1 MALPLTPDIL
11 IKAYSVGLFPM
22 AQSRGDDS
30 LYWVDPEQRGI
41 LPLNAFHVS
50 RKLKKQVRRGRYR
63 VSMDEAFPAVMHGC
77 AEPAPGRRDTWINDQ
92 IMALYQ
98 ALAKMGCAHSIE
110 VWDGERLVGGLYGV
124 AIGAAFF
131 GESMFSRVPNAS
143 KIALVHLVA
152 RLIKGDFTL
161 LDTQFVNDHLTQ
173 FGVVEIL
180 RDDYRQKLSLALRR
194 VATLPQRIEPD
205 ELDGL
210 FRVMGSG
217 LNTPRTV

>member
-1 MALPLTPDIL
+1 MALPLTPDVL

-22 AQSRGDDS
+22 AESRGDDS

-50 RKLKKQVRRGRYR
+50 RKLKKQVRQGRYR
-63 VSMDEAFPAVMHGC
+63 VSMNEAFPAVMRGC
-77 AEPAPGRRDTWINDQ
+77 AEPVPGRKDTWINDQ

-98 ALAKMGCAHSIE
+98 ELAKMGCAHSIE

-124 AIGAAFF
+124 ALGAAFF

-152 RLIKGDFTL
+152 RLIKGDFAL
-161 LDTQFVNDHLTQ
+161 LDTQFVNDHLIQ

-180 RDDYRQKLSLALRR
+180 RDAYRQKLSLALRR
-194 VATLPQRIEPD
+194 VAILPETIEPD

-210 FRVMGSG
+210 FRVMESG
-217 LNTPRTV
+217 LKR